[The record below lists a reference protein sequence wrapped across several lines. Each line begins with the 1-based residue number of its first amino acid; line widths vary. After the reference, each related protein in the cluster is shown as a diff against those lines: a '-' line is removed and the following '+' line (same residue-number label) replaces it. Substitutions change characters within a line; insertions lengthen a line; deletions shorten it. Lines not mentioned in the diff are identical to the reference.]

1 MPRRTHDRD
10 RQPRCR
16 REQHRQGRQHQPHD
30 QVEAGWRDHTAFYE
44 CPLSAEWKAWSKANK
59 NLFEQAEFAQF
70 IEDNLPDIVEP
81 SGADMLE
88 ISRTLEA
95 KKKINF
101 ASGIRLSNGQQEL
114 TYEEQVAGT
123 ASKGKLQIPEV
134 FKIGIPVLEGGPRYS
149 VQARLRYRIDGGA
162 LVMWFD
168 LLRPHKIIED
178 AVLAVWKDIEAGTG
192 TAILNGDPDLAA

>member
-1 MPRRTHDRD
+1 M
-10 RQPRCR
+10 
-16 REQHRQGRQHQPHD
+16 
-30 QVEAGWRDHTAFYE
+30 
-44 CPLSAEWKAWSKANK
+44 
-59 NLFEQAEFAQF
+59 
-70 IEDNLPDIVEP
+70 
-81 SGADMLE
+81 
-88 ISRTLEA
+88 
-95 KKKINF
+95 
-101 ASGIRLSNGQQEL
+101 
-114 TYEEQVAGT
+114 
-123 ASKGKLQIPEV
+123 QIPEV